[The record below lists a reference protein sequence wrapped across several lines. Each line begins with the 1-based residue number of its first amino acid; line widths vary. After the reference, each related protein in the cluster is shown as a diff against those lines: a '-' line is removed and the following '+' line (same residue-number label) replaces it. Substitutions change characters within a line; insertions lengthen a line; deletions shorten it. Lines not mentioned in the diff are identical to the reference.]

1 VIDLPSFY
9 ATFDIGSPKKPDL
22 ASASERSTPKSTTA
36 DVQQLLKKLV
46 AENVRGIVLDLR
58 RNGGGSLEEA
68 IKLTGLFIGEGP
80 IVQVKDADGDIVV
93 EFDRD
98 PSISYDGPLIVLT
111 SRFSAS
117 ASEILAA
124 ALQDYGRALIVGD
137 KSTHGKGTVQTI
149 YELNRFARFPRS
161 YNPGALK
168 VTIRKFYRAN
178 GESTQLRGVTPD
190 IVLPSVA
197 NYLDVGESAQEY
209 ALAWDTISP
218 AKFVKL
224 NRIAPIV
231 DELRR
236 RSEERQAKDPEFAY
250 VREDIELYRKVQAEN
265 SISLNEEKRIKEK
278 EEAEARS
285 KARNAERK
293 ARPRLDEKV
302 YEITLKLAGQPGLP
316 PAVGTTNE
324 APSTVEGKVEQETP
338 SSATTGEE
346 EGEESKAPPVDA
358 NLEEAK
364 RILIDLIKLW
374 PGANSV

>member
-1 VIDLPSFY
+1 
-9 ATFDIGSPKKPDL
+9 
-22 ASASERSTPKSTTA
+22 
-36 DVQQLLKKLV
+36 
-46 AENVRGIVLDLR
+46 LDLR

-285 KARNAERK
+285 KARNGERK

-338 SSATTGEE
+338 SSATTGDE

-374 PGANSV
+374 PRANSV